1 MKPPMK
7 PLDYSPIQWGQC
19 EDIIVRDNDGD
30 VIYNGPKYLR
40 CSRQQCNIIVTQ
52 AMVRS
57 GGCWCGNRRL
67 IPAIRLTAA
76 ERMQVKSGYFPL
88 SAWEVELIQ
97 PILPL
102 NKDMGWGR
110 AEFEEQY
117 SD

>member
-1 MKPPMK
+1 
-7 PLDYSPIQWGQC
+7 
-19 EDIIVRDNDGD
+19 
-30 VIYNGPKYLR
+30 
-40 CSRQQCNIIVTQ
+40 
-52 AMVRS
+52 MV
-57 GGCWCGNRRL
+57 
-67 IPAIRLTAA
+67 PALRLTAA